1 MPRGS
6 SKVTNLLRLSPV
18 EEKALACALE
28 GLNARRSAGFL
39 SIDQKAES
47 KIMSDLAALLRQSAG
62 KLQNAIGL
70 VQASSERVSVYDENR
85 MEKLSFVADVEPSMR
100 MRDVRNR
107 ISHDY
112 LPGQVRQI
120 YEDIRTEFTPE
131 LARLSGRV
139 EAHMGKLPP
148 S

>member
-1 MPRGS
+1 
-6 SKVTNLLRLSPV
+6 
-18 EEKALACALE
+18 
-28 GLNARRSAGFL
+28 
-39 SIDQKAES
+39 
-47 KIMSDLAALLRQSAG
+47 MSDLAALLRQSAG

-70 VQASSERVSVYDENR
+70 VQASSKRVDRLNR
-85 MEKLSFVADVEPSMR
+85 MEKLAFISDVELWMR

-107 ISHDY
+107 ISRDY

-120 YEDIRTEFTPE
+120 YEDIRTEFAPE

-139 EAHMGKLPP
+139 EAYLGKLPP